1 MPWSTLPGGFSTFFA
16 DLVDYSGISLFFAA
30 MIHGPAD
37 AAFNRFV
44 GFREDPVNASRASHP
59 SKRPDEIGVAER
71 ELAALQNDVRT
82 VLCQKTHLATLG
94 TAVAKVNHD
103 LRGTLSSALLV
114 SDWLEDSKGPAEKSI
129 APRIIS

>member
-1 MPWSTLPGGFSTFFA
+1 
-16 DLVDYSGISLFFAA
+16 

>member
-1 MPWSTLPGGFSTFFA
+1 
-16 DLVDYSGISLFFAA
+16 

-37 AAFNRFV
+37 ATFNRFV

-71 ELAALQNDVRT
+71 ELAALQNGVRT

-114 SDWLEDSKGPAEKSI
+114 SDWLEDSKGPAVKSI

>member
-1 MPWSTLPGGFSTFFA
+1 MVRLMRRFTR
-16 DLVDYSGISLFFAA
+16 LF
-30 MIHGPAD
+30 
-37 AAFNRFV
+37 
-44 GFREDPVNASRASHP
+44 GFREDPVNAIRASHL

-94 TAVAKVNHD
+94 TAVTRVNHD

-114 SDWLEDSKGPAEKSI
+114 SDWLEDSKGPAVKSI